1 MNTLERRTASGQ
13 SLSVAQADA
22 TNAPLIVYIDF
33 KSPYAYLAIEPTRRM
48 LKTAGLVADW
58 RPFVL
63 NIGSYLG
70 TAKLAKDG
78 KVEKQ
83 NRSQEQWSG
92 VKYAYFDCRRYA
104 NLTDLTIRGT
114 VKIWD
119 TNLPAL
125 GMWWLKLHEDLAAQN
140 TANGLLQRYIDAV
153 YQPFWRRE
161 LDAEDLEAI
170 VQVLEL
176 IGAPS
181 DGFRDFATG
190 EGMVFNDAMQQQ
202 VFNDGVYGVPTYR
215 LPGHTDAS
223 GTPSQFFGRE
233 HLPRIAWMLEGEN
246 GLAPDV
252 AYQLASELDTSALQK
267 SATQP
272 GVAQG
277 MTRLPVYFDF
287 KSPASY
293 LALPTLLELKKHHG
307 VDVSWHPIDHKPLHQ
322 PAQQTANE
330 DRASAHRR
338 IRGEYIAADLQ
349 RYAPHTL
356 RDIYLST
363 DCSYAHMGL
372 LWLAEA
378 ACECVSAYVE
388 AVFVALWRDHQ
399 DIESIAAITELLV
412 LAVGARPLD
421 MAAWQGFLQDFLQH
435 QGDAALAAAYDQAAA
450 NGVTSAPT
458 FFLGD
463 EPFQGRA
470 HLPLL
475 LARLRAGV

>member
-1 MNTLERRTASGQ
+1 MNTLERLTASGQ
-13 SLSVAQADA
+13 SLSVAQADEA
-22 TNAPLIVYIDF
+22 DAPLIVYVDF

-48 LKTAGLVADW
+48 LEAAGVVADW

-104 NLTDLTIRGT
+104 NLADLTIRGT

-125 GMWWLKLHEDLAAQN
+125 GMWWLKLHEGLVAQN
-140 TANGLLQRYIDAV
+140 AGGGLLQRYMDAV

-161 LDAEDLEAI
+161 FDAEDLEAI
-170 VQVLEL
+170 VQVLQQ
-176 IGAPS
+176 IAAPTE
-181 DGFRDFATG
+181 GFRAFAAG
-190 EGMVFNDAMQQQ
+190 EGMAFNDAMQQQ
-202 VFNDGVYGVPTYR
+202 VFSSGVYGVPTYR

-223 GTPSQFFGRE
+223 GSPSQFFGRE
-233 HLPRIAWMLEGEN
+233 HLPRIAWMLG
-246 GLAPDV
+246 GKIGPAPDAAYQLAPDV
-252 AYQLASELDTSALQK
+252 AASALQK

-277 MTRLPVYFDF
+277 MERLPLYFDF

-293 LALPTLLELKKHHG
+293 VALPTLLRLKEHCG
-307 VDVSWHPIDHKPLHQ
+307 VDVSWHPIDHKPLHK

-349 RYAPHTL
+349 RYAPHPL
-356 RDIYLST
+356 RDVYLST
-363 DCSYAHMGL
+363 DCAHAHMGL
-372 LWLAEA
+372 LWLAQTA
-378 ACECVSAYVE
+378 PECVNAYVE

-399 DIESIAAITELLV
+399 DIESVTAITQLLA
-412 LAVGARPLD
+412 LAAGARQFD
-421 MAAWQGFLQDFLQH
+421 SAAWQDFVQA
-435 QGDAALAAAYDQAAA
+435 QGEAALAAAYEQAAA
-450 NGVTSAPT
+450 KGATSAPT
-458 FFLGD
+458 CFLGD